1 MPKPNAWGVRVRPYY
16 GLRTMNQEASD
27 FSQECVTLTRKTQIR
42 FK

>member
-27 FSQECVTLTRKTQIR
+27 FLVRSVSPE
-42 FK
+42 